1 MMNKHLILSVGFYCS
16 FIDDRQA
23 TVNLRMRHVIVDDLG
38 GGAAQ
43 KQNQTSAYFCK
54 LSAIPNAGS
63 NLEIFYTQQ
72 QQVEFC
78 MLK

>member
-1 MMNKHLILSVGFYCS
+1 MNKHLILSVGFYCS

-43 KQNQTSAYFCK
+43 KQK
-54 LSAIPNAGS
+54 S
-63 NLEIFYTQQ
+63 NFRVFL
-72 QQVEFC
+72 
-78 MLK
+78 